1 MATTPAGKRFWFGVS
16 VVLEGGVLRD
26 WLARA
31 WRARRAINKCSDFD
45 RKYRKSWPE
54 RNICASVSDFTI
66 LLFFHASQL
75 MQARRSANESRS
87 EHYQTLIKMNAKAPW
102 RTV

>member
-1 MATTPAGKRFWFGVS
+1 MTGWRGLGG
-16 VVLEGGVLRD
+16 LEEQNVPI
-26 WLARA
+26 WTE
-31 WRARRAINKCSDFD
+31 
-45 RKYRKSWPE
+45 KYRKSWPE